1 MAKDAKKATH
11 HYQLAAIGGSEEAR
25 YHLGIIAVRE
35 GNFPRA
41 VKHWMLGAE
50 AGDDACMDMIKKG
63 FFVKHVS
70 KQEYETVIR
79 AHGECKDEMWSDNRD
94 KAAVVIDK
102 ISQAGM
108 TSPSDFGRM
117 NL

>member
-1 MAKDAKKATH
+1 MKKWR
-11 HYQLAAIGGSEEAR
+11 SR
-25 YHLGIIAVRE
+25 
-35 GNFPRA
+35 
-41 VKHWMLGAE
+41 
-50 AGDDACMDMIKKG
+50 KKENYDNQTITT
-63 FFVKHVS
+63 S
-70 KQEYETVIR
+70 YYWKQEYETVVIR
-79 AHGECKDEMWSDNRD
+79 AHGECKDEMWGDNRD